1 MALLLPIS
9 RGRLEANLV
18 GHVLVQ
24 MPLLASSGWF
34 LGSALEPKFD
44 KVMERWNRFGVAGL
58 TLTIFTALFWVV
70 PRSVDGAVALS
81 GYEAFKFVSL
91 PGAGA
96 ALVLSL
102 PRTHPL
108 FAGALKANFVSMMA
122 ILAWVY
128 TAAPVRLCNS
138 YLVND
143 QKILGAGMAILAWC
157 SPSIGGSGSCL
168 EPRVISYFGM
178 TAFDI
183 NLPGRAACRF
193 TGCLLWEDVFCTA
206 RVKNRGHRCRLV
218 GPLVP

>member
-9 RGRLEANLV
+9 RGRLEANLI

-58 TLTIFTALFWVV
+58 TLTIFTVLFWMV

-143 QKILGAGMAILAWC
+143 QKMLGAGMAILAVVLGIYW
-157 SPSIGGSGSCL
+157 GLGL
-168 EPRVISYFGM
+168 LFG
-178 TAFDI
+178 AQSDI
-183 NLPGRAACRF
+183 VLRDDAI
-193 TGCLLWEDVFCTA
+193 
-206 RVKNRGHRCRLV
+206 
-218 GPLVP
+218 